1 MTRTR
6 STGRTL
12 PRAAALAI
20 ATLMMAPMLP
30 PLQAASGSPPP
41 FGADDWI
48 VTGAEVLQDKSLLLG
63 GNLVIR
69 SGGSLTISNSSL
81 TVLSNYEEEH
91 EIRVMAGGNLNV
103 LNGSTV
109 SAFDPLK
116 THGFWIEEGSSAEL
130 RDSTFMSCGI
140 RYREVN
146 FQIIGGI
153 VSHSKLVSVRNCTF
167 TGAHIAL
174 TTYEDLSMESCSF
187 MENYIAVESVGC
199 RIGLKDCTFEKNT
212 FASWPY
218 SSPGADYTDCTFVNN
233 SVGISSDASVCTISG
248 CRFERQ
254 SGVAVYASALMHWY
268 MGGSTFN
275 IDDTVFEGNYI
286 CIGHYPE
293 VGPNRL
299 FISGCDFLNS
309 SKYGLEWGN
318 RGWQG
323 NPGPDS
329 TVMNITRDSR
339 ILNSDCILNGQVG
352 VDSGGVLTVT
362 GSELRIDGD
371 WAGEDI
377 IAVNPGGQLELGPGS
392 TLRAERSSFQYGLRC
407 MPGSAFHM
415 DGAMLRDCGWDIDRP
430 ASSGPLLETSDIRIS
445 SSTID
450 FNPAALVFN
459 GSRGASIEGSSLRGM
474 ELGLDLASSSVL
486 FQNSTLANV
495 AGHSISLSGSSLL
508 DSVNSTLN
516 RQKMLIQDLA
526 SRANFSWYVDVRA
539 TWADGSPVAGANLSI
554 RDISGL
560 AVNQSVTGADGVV
573 ADALLKEATA
583 ERDGN
588 TSFTPH
594 RFNSTKGG
602 IWNETVRTVNRSM
615 ELSLALVDDQTPDI
629 SILSPADGSFLDRS
643 DITVSGTAGDNLA
656 VERIDVVR
664 DGNIRQTVYSGAGAG
679 SGELA
684 WNATFE
690 LEEGFHSIEAV
701 ATDMAGNTASA
712 HLSLTVDL
720 VAPRIRIASPQNGS
734 LTNLSLVTV
743 SGFMEPGSRVFIC
756 GTEARTERDTFSGGC
771 LLSEGENYLTA
782 TAVDAAGNSNSTT
795 VNITLDTIPPRL
807 EVPMPPDGART
818 RVPMVDVVGSME
830 PGAEVYVNGRQVV
843 VGEPG
848 VFRTTISLAGEVNAV
863 TVEAQDRAGN
873 RNVTVKMVTLD
884 TRPPFLRLLSPAE
897 GAITNRSSIV
907 IVGEAESGARLSAG
921 GKLMELSGNAPDRA
935 SFSVPF
941 DLAEGLNSIAVTAR
955 DAAGNQNGSTL
966 HLTLDSVPPP
976 LTVDSPA
983 NGFRTANSTV
993 ILTGATEPG
1002 IRLTVNGLQVPV
1014 AGTGAFSQELR
1025 LSSGGNR
1032 ITVRAEDAAGNHN
1045 ETSMSVQRV
1054 PGGRGT
1060 AFSPSGA
1067 GPDWPFIMFIALAV
1081 AVSAGEGYFGSRHI
1095 GSRNAGARREG
1106 V

>member
-91 EIRVMAGGNLNV
+91 EIRVMAGGNLKV
-103 LNGSTV
+103 LDGSTV

-116 THGFWIEEGSSAEL
+116 THGFWIDEGSAAEL
-130 RDSTFMSCGI
+130 RDSTFLACGV

-187 MENYIAVESVGC
+187 MENYIAIENLQC
-199 RIGLKDCTFEKNT
+199 RIGLTDCSFEKNA

-218 SSPGADYTDCTFVNN
+218 SSPGADYTNCSFVNN
-233 SVGISSDASVCTISG
+233 SVGITSDASVCSISG

-268 MGGSTFN
+268 MDASTFN
-275 IDDTVFEGNYI
+275 IVDTVFEGNYI
-286 CIGHYPE
+286 CVGHYPE

-299 FISGCDFLNS
+299 FMSGCDMLNS

-323 NPGPDS
+323 NPGPDY
-329 TVMNITRDSR
+329 TVMNISRDSR
-339 ILNSDCILNGQVG
+339 ISNSDCILNGQVG

-371 WAGEDI
+371 WAGEDG
-377 IAVNPGGQLELGPGS
+377 IAVNPGGRLALGAGS
-392 TLRAERSSFQYGLRC
+392 TLRAERSSFQYSLRC
-407 MPGSAFHM
+407 MPGSAFGM
-415 DGAMLRDCGWDIDRP
+415 DDAYLRDCGWDVSRP
-430 ASSGPLLETSDIRIS
+430 ESSGPLLETSDIRIC

-459 GSRGASIEGSSLRGM
+459 GSRGALIEGSSLRGM
-474 ELGLDLASSSVL
+474 ELGLELTCSSVL
-486 FQNSTLANV
+486 FQNSTLASA

-516 RQKMLIQDLA
+516 RQKMLIQDPA
-526 SRANFSWYVDVRA
+526 SRANFSWFVDVRA
-539 TWADGSPVAGANLSI
+539 TWADGSPAAGANLSI
-554 RDISGL
+554 NDKGGL
-560 AVNQSVTGADGVV
+560 QVDQGVTGSDGVV
-573 ADALLKEATA
+573 AGIILKEATA

-594 RFNSTKGG
+594 MFNCTKGK
-602 IWNETVRTVNRSM
+602 IWNLTAQNVNRSM
-615 ELSLALVDDQTPDI
+615 ELSLMLVDGLPPEI
-629 SILSPADGSFLDRS
+629 SILAPADGSFLARS
-643 DITVSGTAGDNLA
+643 DVTVTGTARDNLA
-656 VERIDVVR
+656 VDGIEVVL
-664 DGNIRQTVYSGAGAG
+664 DGYSRLAAYSASGAEI
-679 SGELA
+679 GELA
-684 WNATFE
+684 WNASFE
-690 LEEGFHSIEAV
+690 LEEGIHSIEAV

-756 GTEARTERDTFSGGC
+756 GTEARTDRDGFSGGC
-771 LLSEGENYLTA
+771 LLSEGENRLTA

-795 VNITLDTIPPRL
+795 VTVSLDTIPPRL
-807 EVPMPPDGART
+807 EVLMPQDGFQT
-818 RVPMVDVVGSME
+818 RVPMVDVAGSME
-830 PGAEVYVNGRQVV
+830 TGADVYVNGRQVV
-843 VGEPG
+843 VSEPG
-848 VFRTTISLAGEVNAV
+848 AFRTTIALAEEVNAV
-863 TVEAQDRAGN
+863 AVDAVDRAGN
-873 RNVTVKMVTLD
+873 HNVTVKKVILD
-884 TRPPFLRLLSPAE
+884 TRPPFLQLISPAE
-897 GAITNRSSIV
+897 GTITNRSSI
-907 IVGEAESGARLSAG
+907 IIELEAESGAQLSVG
-921 GKLMELSGNAPDRA
+921 GTLLHPPFYPDRA
-935 SFSVPF
+935 RISVPF
-941 DLAEGLNSIAVTAR
+941 DLDEGQNNIAVTAR

-966 HLTLDSVPPP
+966 HLTLDSIPPP
-976 LTVDSPA
+976 LAIDSPA
-983 NGFRTANSTV
+983 NGLRTANSTV
-993 ILTGATEPG
+993 LLVGTTEPG
-1002 IRLTVNGLQVPV
+1002 IGLTVNGQQVPV
-1014 AGTGAFSQELR
+1014 AGTGGFGLELR
-1025 LSSGGNR
+1025 LSSGSNR
-1032 ITVRAEDAAGNHN
+1032 FTVRAQDAAGNSN
-1045 ETSMSVQRV
+1045 EASVSVQRV
-1054 PGGRGT
+1054 PGGRGP
-1060 AFSPSGA
+1060 AISPSGA
-1067 GPDWPFIMFIALAV
+1067 GPDWPFIMFIALA
-1081 AVSAGEGYFGSRHI
+1081 ATVSVGEGYFGSRYL
-1095 GSRNAGARREG
+1095 GSRNAGPRREG